1 MSERLFLSKQPLLG
15 SLWPEDQ
22 PFAWVIFFA
31 ILFYLV
37 YALYRLFAP
46 SVAFIE
52 DKISL
57 LYLPAFVRVLA
68 VIVAGLA
75 GAIGIFLGHLLVYA
89 VYKSDPWT
97 FALGASAV
105 NALAPLCALIVTRM
119 FFQARHLISLGWR
132 SILTVSLL
140 AALFAG
146 IFKNIFWAMSE
157 FREIASFSHM
167 AANFVGNFLG
177 MAVGFLL
184 FKWAQSALPFRVEL
198 KRKIL

>member
-1 MSERLFLSKQPLLG
+1 MSERLFLSKQPLLE
-15 SLWPEDQ
+15 SLWPEDR

-46 SVAFIE
+46 SVAFFE

-132 SILTVSLL
+132 PILTVSLL

-146 IFKNIFWAMSE
+146 IFKEIFWALWG
-157 FREIASFSHM
+157 FREIVSSSYM
-167 AANFVGNFLG
+167 AAHFVGNFLG
-177 MAVGFLL
+177 MVVGFLL
-184 FKWAQSALPFRVEL
+184 LKWAQSALPFRVEL
-198 KRKIL
+198 KSKVL